1 MHCYIPPACKD
12 TAINS
17 ELLFKILQEGRNLNI
32 IHVTL
37 SGGEP
42 LLHKDFLS
50 FLKKCRELDLA
61 VNVLTNLTLLNDKIL
76 DEMKLNPL
84 LSVQTSL
91 YSMIPEVH
99 DTITKVKGSFKKTKE
114 SISVWIML
122 MSL

>member
-1 MHCYIPPACKD
+1 MHCYIPPTCKD

-76 DEMKLNPL
+76 DEM
-84 LSVQTSL
+84 
-91 YSMIPEVH
+91 
-99 DTITKVKGSFKKTKE
+99 
-114 SISVWIML
+114 
-122 MSL
+122 